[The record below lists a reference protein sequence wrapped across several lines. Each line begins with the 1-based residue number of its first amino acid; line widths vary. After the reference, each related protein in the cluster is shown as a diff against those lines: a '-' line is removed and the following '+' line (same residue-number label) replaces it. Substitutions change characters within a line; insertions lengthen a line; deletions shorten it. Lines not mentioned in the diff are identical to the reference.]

1 MRRMILAGLMVCGT
15 QQAASAQY
23 YDNCQ
28 APMNCQAPPYYCPPD
43 CVAPPPVMKR
53 PEAAVVPTQ
62 PEGAFVAGPQRGE
75 VAGESRSFGLRMG
88 ALRIPEVTLPLPTF
102 QMPCL
107 VRYRRDAEM
116 ITESAHLPYVSGEVP
131 EFALRPEREVAKPT
145 PEAAVEQPPTEPE
158 SAPVQQPVYPCYPPQ
173 YYNPCVPG
181 VDCTQ
186 TDPRQRI
193 EILTQQLA
201 QLNAAVAQLAA
212 LQQGQGAPSG
222 RPAGYAAQLPGPS
235 QAEIDQRINARFAQF
250 EAEYQQKCA
259 ESEELRAQLAE
270 LQYAYQQMLDSRQRQ
285 VVAQREDRLRQQLG
299 RADVSAAPAPAEP
312 ALPRGMPPVGRKIEP
327 ATYQEAAPVPA
338 TSSAPARPRPFDE
351 GAAQEFQWRQP
362 QAPVR
367 ATPAAATPADSRVSP
382 SHAEPESKG
391 RKGVLSKWFGRD
403 R

>member
-28 APMNCQAPPYYCPPD
+28 APMNCQAPQYYCPPN
-43 CVAPPPVMKR
+43 CVQPPRVPKQ
-53 PEAAVVPTQ
+53 PESAVTPTQ
-62 PEGAFVAGPQRGE
+62 PEGAFIAGPQRGE

-116 ITESAHLPYVSGEVP
+116 ITESAHLPYVSGGVP

-145 PEAAVEQPPTEPE
+145 PETTTQPPTEPE

-186 TDPRQRI
+186 LDPRQRM
-193 EILTQQLA
+193 EVLNQQLA

-212 LQQGQGAPSG
+212 LQQGQVVPAA
-222 RPAGYAAQLPGPS
+222 RPAGFAAPQAAPT

-299 RADVSAAPAPAEP
+299 RAEVSEAPAPAEP
-312 ALPRGMPPVGRKIEP
+312 ALPRGMPPVGRKVEP
-327 ATYQEAAPVPA
+327 ATYQETAPAPA
-338 TSSAPARPRPFDE
+338 TSNATPRARPFDDA
-351 GAAQEFQWRQP
+351 AAQEFQWRQP
-362 QAPVR
+362 PAPVR
-367 ATPAAATPADSRVSP
+367 ATPAAASPADSRVSP